1 MEELLFFIVIL
12 VAIFLLRELHEAHC
26 ISRRRSAYIQTH
38 NLTNLHISPISR
50 FLKRLLDVVV
60 SLAVCV
66 SVLPLLYLVL
76 GYIIKRTSPGPIIF
90 RQKRLGMFGKE
101 FYCYKFRSMYA
112 GASDR
117 KATRNDE
124 RITPVGR
131 FIRKTHIDEI
141 PQFYNVLKGQMSLV
155 GPRPLRWSEVQKFP
169 DIPQMRARFL
179 LRPGITGLTQIH
191 SGRELPPDK
200 YLAYDLT
207 YVYAQS
213 LTKDV
218 YLMWQTL
225 KFQDVAY

>member
-1 MEELLFFIVIL
+1 MDALWLGIVIL
-12 VAIFLLRELHEAHC
+12 IAIILLRELYEAHC
-26 ISRRRSAYIQTH
+26 ISRRRSAYIRTH
-38 NLTNLHISPISR
+38 NLIKPHISLMGR
-50 FLKRLLDVVV
+50 ALKRLSDIVI

-76 GYIIKRTSPGPIIF
+76 GYFIKKTSSGPIFF

-101 FYCYKFRSMYA
+101 FYCYKFRSMYVDVA
-112 GASDR
+112 DH

-155 GPRPLRWSEVQKFP
+155 GPRPLRLSEVKKFP
-169 DIPQMRARFL
+169 DVPQMRARFL
-179 LRPGITGLTQIH
+179 LRPGITGLTQVH
-191 SGRELPPDK
+191 SGRELPPDE
-200 YLAYDLT
+200 YLEYDLT
-207 YVYAQS
+207 YVYKQS
-213 LTKDV
+213 AAKDV